1 MSDLTSQLSVALA
14 DRYRIERRLGE
25 GGMATVYLAE
35 DLKHKRK
42 VALKVLRPELA
53 AVLGAERFVQ
63 EITTTA
69 SLQHPHILPL
79 FDSGTAD
86 GFLYY
91 VMPFIDGETLRDKLN
106 REQQLS
112 IDEGVRIAREVA
124 DALDYAHRNGVIHRD
139 IKPENILLHDGRP
152 MVADFGIAL
161 AVSAAAG
168 GRMTETGLSLGTPHY
183 MSPEQAT
190 GEKDITARSD
200 VYSLASVLYE
210 TLAGAPP
217 HVGGSAQQVI
227 MRIVTEE
234 AAPVTKH
241 RRSVPAH
248 VAAALAQGLEKLPA
262 DRFASAAAFAAALGN
277 PAFTATR
284 AHTTMPAAPEGTR
297 RSWIAVLAVTNV
309 VLLATVLWLAVR
321 APGGRVMAYD
331 VGLPDSAPLGRA
343 GYMAAFDV
351 APDGA
356 FAVYS
361 AHDSRLWYR
370 DLRGLESYPLA
381 GAAGFAPAIAPNGS
395 QVAFFSDGQVK
406 VTPVAGGSVTALSES
421 PSGSMIRWL
430 SDTELFVVEGDGARA
445 RWLDVG
451 VGTVRTQ
458 DLGYCLFATP
468 LPSGRFL
475 CGGGGEKYGRLLD
488 TASLRM
494 EELRVGSVPGDTTA
508 PLLRGSDFR
517 LLDDAYLTF
526 VSIEGEIRAVPFD
539 PTSHQVGRVV
549 TLQPGVRREAY
560 SGTGQYRVMATGT
573 LVYAPGPNTAVGR
586 MVRTRPDG
594 RLDSLPIEAAEFLRY
609 DMAPDGR
616 TLAAAVDGVQEQE
629 LRIYD
634 LETGRRQVWLRG
646 VEVGEP
652 HWASADRLIVNL
664 GGDVHDD
671 PVVVV
676 GEPTA
681 SSPPDTVHR
690 GTVLAPVSYGP
701 GERVVGTGWESFSI
715 LALDLSVAPA
725 TLDTLVDGG
734 LFGGLSPDGRWLS
747 YTTFDFSETL
757 LMPFPALGQ
766 RFVFPERVSE
776 IQWLSPTEAVGWT
789 CCTTWYR
796 FEIRADVGNPI
807 ISSRVWHRDVLHA
820 DTPGLS
826 YTLSPEGELVYVRG
840 PDTRGSHYLRVVPG
854 WVERMKQA
862 VAEANR

>member
-1 MSDLTSQLSVALA
+1 
-14 DRYRIERRLGE
+14 
-25 GGMATVYLAE
+25 
-35 DLKHKRK
+35 
-42 VALKVLRPELA
+42 
-53 AVLGAERFVQ
+53 
-63 EITTTA
+63 
-69 SLQHPHILPL
+69 
-79 FDSGTAD
+79 
-86 GFLYY
+86 
-91 VMPFIDGETLRDKLN
+91 
-106 REQQLS
+106 
-112 IDEGVRIAREVA
+112 
-124 DALDYAHRNGVIHRD
+124 
-139 IKPENILLHDGRP
+139 
-152 MVADFGIAL
+152 
-161 AVSAAAG
+161 
-168 GRMTETGLSLGTPHY
+168 
-183 MSPEQAT
+183 
-190 GEKDITARSD
+190 
-200 VYSLASVLYE
+200 
-210 TLAGAPP
+210 
-217 HVGGSAQQVI
+217 

-234 AAPVTKH
+234 AAPVTKL
-241 RRSVPAH
+241 RKSVPAH
-248 VAAALAQGLEKLPA
+248 VAAVLAQGLAKLPA
-262 DRFASAAAFAAALGN
+262 DRFASAAEFAAALGN
-277 PAFTATR
+277 PAFTG
-284 AHTTMPAAPEGTR
+284 TTIHETVPAARAGGR
-297 RSWIAVLAVTNV
+297 RSMIGILAAMNAVLIAAVI
-309 VLLATVLWLAVR
+309 WLAVR
-321 APGGRVMAYD
+321 APDGRVTVYD
-331 VGLPDSAPLGRA
+331 AGLPDSAPMGSG
-343 GYMAAFDV
+343 GYMVAFDV

-361 AHDSRLWYR
+361 AHDFRLWYR
-370 DLRGLESYPLA
+370 DLRGLESHPLP
-381 GAAGFAPAIAPNGS
+381 GAAGTAPAIAPNGS

-406 VTPVAGGSVTALSES
+406 VTPVGGGPVTALSES

-475 CGGGGEKYGRLLD
+475 CGGGGEKYARLLD
-488 TASLRM
+488 TASMMM
-494 EELRVGSVPGDTTA
+494 EELRVGSIPGDTTA

-526 VSIEGEIRAVPFD
+526 VSIEGEIRVVPFE
-539 PTSHQVGRVV
+539 PTSHRVGRVA
-549 TLQPGVRREAY
+549 TLQRGVRREAY
-560 SGTGQYRVMATGT
+560 SGTGQYRVMASGT
-573 LVYAPGPNTAVGR
+573 LVYAPGPNTAIGR
-586 MVRTRPDG
+586 MVRTRQDG

-609 DMAPDGR
+609 DVAPDGR

-634 LETGRRQVWLRG
+634 LESGRRQVWLRG

-652 HWASADRLIVNL
+652 HWASANRLVVNL
-664 GGDVHDD
+664 GGDVHAD

-701 GERVVGTGWESFSI
+701 GERIVGTGWESFSI
-715 LALDLSVAPA
+715 LALDLSVTPA
-725 TLDTLVDGG
+725 TLDTLVEGG

-766 RFVFPERVSE
+766 RFAFPERVSE

-796 FEIRADVGNPI
+796 FEIREGAGNPI
-807 ISSRVWHRDVLHA
+807 VSSRVWHRDDLHA

-826 YTLSPEGELVYVRG
+826 YTLSPDGELVYVRG
-840 PDTRGSHYLRVVPG
+840 PDTRGSHYLRVIPG
-854 WVERMKQA
+854 WVERMKQV